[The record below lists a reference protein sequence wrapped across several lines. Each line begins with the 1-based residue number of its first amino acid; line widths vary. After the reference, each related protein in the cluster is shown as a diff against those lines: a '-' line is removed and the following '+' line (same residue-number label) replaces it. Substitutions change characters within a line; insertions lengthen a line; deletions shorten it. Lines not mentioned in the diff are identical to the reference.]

1 MGVGDDV
8 PLPSLPPFKK
18 FDLTGASSL
27 SHLHWKVEA
36 SRAPAQKRAA
46 DAKAEYG
53 TTTAPVYPRQLEW
66 EEISEL
72 HKVLTEQARG
82 VANAV
87 SVEGIRKNSSAKY
100 WGKEDERRDGP
111 KMQCI
116 NDDEQA
122 ISVYASQNSLTRA
135 LSYASIEPRRSQWL
149 CLPTGLIMSESREPA
164 DVVVCLTS
172 AARLFPDVTAD
183 QDPDDEKDEEEA
195 CQSGHERDIVDEA
208 IVEASLVVEFDVAK
222 PLGMQLEYDTQ
233 HNRVVV
239 HSIQKGYQA
248 AREER
253 ILAGMVVVTVND
265 QVVHNLDEFGDAL
278 GRLRAEGCVG
288 LVRFENANAS
298 GHSEATVRRG
308 REWHFETEDE
318 QRLASRV
325 PPKLAASPV
334 IREPPPNPAFSDIR
348 PGDSPFYVRVRNCST
363 FDTLRVLCTSAD
375 QFGQQDTLLPGDLF
389 HAALRTYQRLYL
401 VVESHAEKKAPAL
414 VLQCGSA
421 AVRELSGYSV
431 VWQSTCRTVSCVAQS
446 HSAALPAKLNLEPIA
461 LATRARVRVVE
472 DFRALRANGLTPE
485 EQVPVFNL
493 HAFQLT
499 VI

>member
-1 MGVGDDV
+1 MAVDDDV
-8 PLPSLPPFKK
+8 PLPSLPAFKK
-18 FDLTGASSL
+18 LDLTGKSSL

-36 SRAPAQKRAA
+36 SRAPAEKRAV
-46 DAKAEYG
+46 DAKAKGG
-53 TTTAPVYPRQLEW
+53 TIPAPLYPRQLEW

-82 VANAV
+82 VVNAE
-87 SVEGIRKNSSAKY
+87 SVEEIRKNLDAKHL
-100 WGKEDERRDGP
+100 GKENERRDGP
-111 KMQCI
+111 KMQCV
-116 NDDEQA
+116 NDDERT

-135 LSYASIEPRRSQWL
+135 LSYASIEPSRSQWL
-149 CLPTGLIMSESREPA
+149 SLPTGLIMSESREPA

-172 AARLFPDVTAD
+172 AARLFPDVLAD
-183 QDPDDEKDEEEA
+183 EDRDDDTEEA
-195 CQSGHERDIVDEA
+195 YQGGHERDNLDEA
-208 IVEASLVVEFDVAK
+208 IVDASLVVEFDVAK
-222 PLGMQLEYDTQ
+222 PLGMQLEYESQ
-233 HNRVVV
+233 HDRVVV

-253 ILAGMVVVTVND
+253 IQAGMVVVTVND
-265 QVVHNLDEFGDAL
+265 QAVRNLDEFGDAL
-278 GRLRAEGCVG
+278 RRVRAEGSVG

-298 GHSEATVRRG
+298 GHSEEATSRRG

-318 QRLASRV
+318 QRLADRV
-325 PPKLAASPV
+325 PPKVAASPV
-334 IREPPPNPAFSDIR
+334 IREPSPNPAFCDIR

-363 FDTLRVLCTSAD
+363 FDTLRVFCTSAER
-375 QFGQQDTLLPGDLF
+375 FAQQDTLLPGGLF

-401 VVESHAEKKAPAL
+401 VVESGAETSAPAL

-446 HSAALPAKLNLEPIA
+446 HSAALPTKLNLEPIA
-461 LATRARVRVVE
+461 LATRARVRVIE
-472 DFRALRANGLTPE
+472 EFRALRANGLTLE
-485 EQVPVFNL
+485 EQHPLFNL